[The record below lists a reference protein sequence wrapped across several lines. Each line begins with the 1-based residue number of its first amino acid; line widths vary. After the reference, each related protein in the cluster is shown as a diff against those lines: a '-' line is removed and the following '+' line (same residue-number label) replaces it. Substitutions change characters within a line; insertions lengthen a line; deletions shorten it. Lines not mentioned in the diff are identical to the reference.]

1 MGFSLLGLLAIGILV
16 AIIIVIALV
25 STRNGNEKND
35 E

>member
-16 AIIIVIALV
+16 AIIIVIALA